1 MRRLLMKGAAMTNAR
16 VMIVIMAIL
25 VSCAPTHARAES
37 SELRVAEQFGIAY
50 LPFLVMRN
58 GHLIEK
64 HLGKAGLSSVDVKWV
79 KFGGGSSMNDALISG
94 NLDFAA
100 AGIPAFL
107 SLWNKTANNASDVS
121 IAAGFNNIPVF
132 LNTIDP
138 RIHSIKDF
146 REGDKIALPAVKVSL
161 QAMVLQM
168 AAAKEWGQQ
177 DATRLDKFTVSM
189 KHPDAMAAMLS
200 HGSEIRNHFGSP
212 PFMFQELDR
221 SGVRTILDSSEVLG
235 RHNFNVIYATK
246 SFRKQNPHL
255 YKAFIDALDEAMQII
270 NADKRRAAQMY
281 VDTAANKRES
291 LDEIYKMVNNPAMEF
306 TTVPNGLMKFANFM
320 SGMGALTR
328 KPGNWRDLCFPEAA
342 TKAGS

>member
-1 MRRLLMKGAAMTNAR
+1 MRRLLIEGAAMTNAR
-16 VMIVIMAIL
+16 IMIVIMAIL
-25 VSCAPTHARAES
+25 VSCVPTNVRAES
-37 SELRVAEQFGIAY
+37 TELRVAEQFGIAY
-50 LPFLVMRN
+50 LPFLVMRKD
-58 GHLIEK
+58 HLIEK
-64 HLGKAGLSSVDVKWV
+64 HLGKAGLSNVDVKWV

-94 NLDFAA
+94 SLDFAA
-100 AGIPAFL
+100 AGISAFL

-121 IAAGFNNIPVF
+121 IVAGFNNIPVF
-132 LNTIDP
+132 LNTVDP
-138 RIHSIKDF
+138 RIRSIKDF
-146 REGDKIALPAVKVSL
+146 RDGDKIALPAVKVSL

-177 DATRLDKFTVSM
+177 NATRLDKFTVSM

-212 PFMFQELDR
+212 PFMFQELDHP
-221 SGVRTILDSSEVLG
+221 GVRTILDSSEVLG

-255 YKAFIDALDEAMQII
+255 YKAFIDALDDAMQVI

-281 VDTAANKRES
+281 VDSVANKRES
-291 LDEIYKMVNNPAMEF
+291 FDEIYKMVNNPAMEF
-306 TTVPNGLMKFANFM
+306 TTVPNGLMKFASFM